1 VALFALCAIAATAP
15 TAHAYRLGGKR
26 WPGSTITYY
35 NGTPYK
41 AEVRTAVRTWN
52 ASGMKIRFKAA
63 SRAKARVQIRYGG
76 RPGCYGRAQLGFA
89 RGRRATVHLGK
100 NCTRSSSM
108 AGVATHEL
116 GHILSLNHEDR
127 SCAAMNTVIGQAC
140 GARPPWSYLCRY
152 LEPDDVAGAV
162 RRYGGVAKPI
172 GGTQYCA
179 LFAPPQAP
187 AGLTL
192 AYVVA
197 AGTVATAT
205 IPEPA
210 RLSADESPVIWSQLL
225 LWRYPNVCPPDAGA
239 GAPQAIRNTGYG
251 PQSIP
256 IDASPPRGTW
266 CYAVAL
272 IDGLGRRTVAS
283 AANVTVP

>member
-1 VALFALCAIAATAP
+1 MRFERITVNPNQMGGMPCIRALRIP
-15 TAHAYRLGGKR
+15 
-26 WPGSTITYY
+26 
-35 NGTPYK
+35 
-41 AEVRTAVRTWN
+41 V
-52 ASGMKIRFKAA
+52 
-63 SRAKARVQIRYGG
+63 
-76 RPGCYGRAQLGFA
+76 
-89 RGRRATVHLGK
+89 ATV
-100 NCTRSSSM
+100 
-108 AGVATHEL
+108 VAMVADGMTTQEIVGEL
-116 GHILSLNHEDR
+116 PD
-127 SCAAMNTVIGQAC
+127 
-140 GARPPWSYLCRY
+140 